1 MDWRKQRIVAFD
13 TETTGLSPFDG
24 DRVIE
29 FAAVEIFVDSHGRVV
44 RTIPHAMLFNPGI
57 PIPSKVVQ
65 LTGIDDAK
73 VAKEPPFEEKARQV
87 RELLAN
93 SICVAHN
100 FPFDRAFLSAELRR
114 SGLNWPDPVGE
125 IDTVD
130 LSIKCFPDAQSH
142 KLGDVARRLGI
153 RLEEAHRATHDAEA
167 CGRAFVEMARMNDA
181 PSDLHGMLDWADA
194 LGHPPENAAIRVGPQ
209 GVTVFTEGEHAGQ
222 PVEHHPVTL
231 QWMTMAR
238 KRQDGAWHYRY
249 PESLRR
255 WAARFLK
262 VRGAGRARQAPKSPG
277 PEDWGID
284 SNALPLPRAGK
295 R

>member
-1 MDWRKQRIVAFD
+1 MDWRKLRIVAFD

-29 FAAVEIFVDSHGRVV
+29 FAAVELFVDSHGRVV

-73 VAKEPPFEEKARQV
+73 VAKEPPFEERARAV

-93 SICVAHN
+93 SVCIAHN
-100 FPFDRAFLSAELRR
+100 FPFDRSFLSVELQRA
-114 SGLNWPDPVGE
+114 GLNWPDPVGE

-130 LSIKCFPDAQSH
+130 LSIRHFPEAQSH
-142 KLGDVARRLGI
+142 KLGDLARRLDI
-153 RLEEAHRATHDAEA
+153 RLDEAHRATHDAEA
-167 CGRAFVEMARMNDA
+167 CGRAFVEMARQSDA
-181 PSDLHGMLDWADA
+181 PSDLQGMLDWADA
-194 LGHPPENAAIRVGPQ
+194 LGHPPENPHIRVGPQ
-209 GVTVFTEGEHAGQ
+209 GIAVFAEGPHAGQ
-222 PVEHHPVTL
+222 PVERHPVTL
-231 QWMTMAR
+231 HWMTLA
-238 KRQDGAWHYRY
+238 KTRQDGRWQYRY

-255 WAARFLK
+255 WASRFLK
-262 VRGAGRARQAPKSPG
+262 VRGAGRARQAPKSSG
-277 PEDWGID
+277 PDDWGID
-284 SNALPLPRAGK
+284 SNALPLPPPSR